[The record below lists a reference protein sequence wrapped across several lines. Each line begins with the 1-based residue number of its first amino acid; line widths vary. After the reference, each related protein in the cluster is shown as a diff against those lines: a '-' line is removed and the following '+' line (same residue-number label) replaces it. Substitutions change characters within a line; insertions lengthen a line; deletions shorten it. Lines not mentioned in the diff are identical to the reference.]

1 MSYVFDYKKIND
13 LLNDFYK
20 STGIAVG
27 FYDALSN
34 PIGGSSVLSPFCKKI
49 KANKSACLECEKS
62 NHTGIKLCS
71 EKGATT
77 VYTCHA
83 GLVETVT
90 PVVFDGVV
98 IAYMQ
103 TGQFIDK
110 EKVFSNED
118 KIRSAEKKYG
128 FTTGELVS
136 LYKDL
141 PVVTKEKL
149 SALNNIMN
157 VLIKSLWENGLIKLT
172 RSAFA
177 VKIEKYISDNLE
189 NKILL
194 KEICDKFYL
203 SKNAIYRLFS
213 QEFNLTFGEY
223 LIKLRLEKAQK
234 LLKENKDL
242 SIIEVSEKCG
252 FLDVNYF
259 IRLFKNRVG
268 ITPLKFKNQS

>member
-1 MSYVFDYKKIND
+1 MSLVFDYKKINN
-13 LLNDFYK
+13 LLNDFYE

-27 FYDALSN
+27 FYDSLSN
-34 PIGGSSVLSPFCKKI
+34 AIGGSSVLSPFCQKV
-49 KANKSACLECEKS
+49 KSCKTARVECEAS
-62 NHTGIKLCS
+62 NLMGIKLAK
-71 EKGATT
+71 EKGSTV

-90 PVVFDGVV
+90 PVIFDGVT

-110 EKVFSNED
+110 EKEFSSEE
-118 KIRSAEKKYG
+118 KVRLAEEKYG
-128 FTTGELVS
+128 FSSGELVS
-136 LYKDL
+136 LYHIL
-141 PVVTKEKL
+141 PVVSKEKL

-172 RSAFA
+172 RSATA
-177 VKIEKYISDNLE
+177 VKIEKYINDNLE
-189 NKILL
+189 NKISL
-194 KEICDKFYL
+194 KDVCDRFYL
-203 SKNAIYRLFS
+203 SKNALYRIFS

-242 SIIEVSEKCG
+242 SVIEVAELCG
-252 FLDVNYF
+252 FLDANYF
-259 IRLFKNRVG
+259 IRLFKKRVG
-268 ITPLKFKNQS
+268 ITPLKFKNQY

>member
-27 FYDALSN
+27 FYDALSS
-34 PIGGSSVLSPFCKKI
+34 PIGGSSALSPFCKKI
-49 KANKSACLECEKS
+49 KANKSACLECEKP

-71 EKGATT
+71 EKGATA

-128 FTTGELVS
+128 FTAGELVS

-157 VLIKSLWENGLIKLT
+157 VIIKSLWENGLIKLT

-252 FLDVNYF
+252 FLGVNYF